1 MRKNKSFVSENL
13 KYLLILTSLL
23 FAVLGSFLVSSYNV
37 LKNEILASSESF
49 MEIYSNEFSNS
60 IVDMDGLLKSIV
72 TREEDL
78 AKIKSDNESTRVLA
92 SISLDNYMKDNIIRN
107 KVADVIVVYDSNY
120 KINIDAIS
128 SGFDYKKKNMLR
140 DFTSKAIENKDIGN
154 FEWNFLTLGNEIYM
168 YKMFLTDSRVI
179 ASYIRTSQLLKSLST
194 EDNAKR
200 SIVLVDKSGM
210 IGKLWGNETKD
221 IKVGANINNI
231 QAKDYFSIKKTIVK
245 GQLSIYCFTS
255 RNSIFQQIHTSMN
268 VVAVTVCLTVFFVLF
283 ILYYTKKEI
292 AKPMQLMVR
301 DMEKIKGGE
310 YEKRIDDNFKTKE
323 FQLLKETTNQMVD
336 EIVGLKIQAYEKR
349 ILLQE
354 MELKSIRMQLKP
366 HYFLNALTTI
376 SSLSGQNK
384 NGQIKIFIDALSKN
398 VRYMFRAG
406 FHTVPIN
413 EEIKHVEN
421 YFEMQDL
428 KYPNCIFYLID
439 IPKELKE
446 WKIPQMLIHTFV
458 ENEYKHAV
466 SIDVTLTIL
475 IKISKQVYKEEE
487 MLLIE
492 IEDDG
497 KGYPKEVLNYMNGL
511 TERTNEKGSRIGL
524 WGLKR
529 MMEIMYDRN
538 DLVFLKN
545 IEPHGCLNRIYVPK
559 NAKHELLEETARVNF
574 KDV

>member
-1 MRKNKSFVSENL
+1 
-13 KYLLILTSLL
+13 
-23 FAVLGSFLVSSYNV
+23 
-37 LKNEILASSESF
+37 
-49 MEIYSNEFSNS
+49 
-60 IVDMDGLLKSIV
+60 
-72 TREEDL
+72 
-78 AKIKSDNESTRVLA
+78 
-92 SISLDNYMKDNIIRN
+92 
-107 KVADVIVVYDSNY
+107 
-120 KINIDAIS
+120 
-128 SGFDYKKKNMLR
+128 
-140 DFTSKAIENKDIGN
+140 
-154 FEWNFLTLGNEIYM
+154 
-168 YKMFLTDSRVI
+168 
-179 ASYIRTSQLLKSLST
+179 
-194 EDNAKR
+194 
-200 SIVLVDKSGM
+200 
-210 IGKLWGNETKD
+210 
-221 IKVGANINNI
+221 
-231 QAKDYFSIKKTIVK
+231 
-245 GQLSIYCFTS
+245 
-255 RNSIFQQIHTSMN
+255 
-268 VVAVTVCLTVFFVLF
+268 
-283 ILYYTKKEI
+283 
-292 AKPMQLMVR
+292 
-301 DMEKIKGGE
+301 
-310 YEKRIDDNFKTKE
+310 
-323 FQLLKETTNQMVD
+323 
-336 EIVGLKIQAYEKR
+336 
-349 ILLQE
+349 
-354 MELKSIRMQLKP
+354 MQLKP